1 MANFI
6 CKLFKK
12 RKYMKALS
20 ENTFLLSDTHF
31 GNEYIFLATRRCRDF
46 PSVKA
51 CDEAIINN

>member
-1 MANFI
+1 
-6 CKLFKK
+6 
-12 RKYMKALS
+12 MKILS

-31 GNEYIFLATRRCRDF
+31 GNKYIFLTTRRCRDF